1 MESYESSSN
10 INEELYF
17 SSSQDTGSASNV
29 IKHVVQELP
38 NSEDFEGTSYNEGQ
52 ECDSDDDDDEYL
64 PPSGILKTISKT
76 MTILIQARTFK
87 APIDDCP
94 QSEDFDGT
102 NDDFDEHS
110 CANTGDGI
118 IHSDNSNGM
127 NDYFTSSKDFN
138 GTDDNSPPS

>member
-17 SSSQDTGSASNV
+17 SSSQDTRSASNV

-110 CANTGDGI
+110 CTNTGDGI